1 MAGEGIR
8 EAADKGQNPWPEV
21 ISSSRAE
28 ICSPIKI
35 FTAYGMI
42 LGGPTF
48 CRTGIP
54 LVSDSHRLAD
64 RLIAGHYDIFYDTE
78 T

>member
-8 EAADKGQNPWPEV
+8 EATDKGQNPWAEV

-42 LGGPTF
+42 LGGPHF
-48 CRTGIP
+48 
-54 LVSDSHRLAD
+54 LSDRDPFSKQFTQAD